1 MTKVLFVCMGNIC
14 RSPAA
19 ESVLKKLLIDKNLS
33 KDFYV
38 ESAGIIDYHKG
49 EQPDYR
55 MVSVME
61 NRGYYANH
69 SARQINLKDFE
80 IFDYILAV
88 DDYIFKEL
96 NKYPVD
102 TNLKKKILKLADF
115 LKDHNESE
123 IADPYYGNK
132 EDFEYCLDL
141 IEDSVQGFFNEKLK
155 QNEQQNL

>member
-19 ESVLKKLLIDKNLS
+19 EGVLKKLLIDKNLS
-33 KDFYV
+33 KAFYV
-38 ESAGIIDYHKG
+38 DSAGIIDYHQG

-61 NRGYYANH
+61 NRGYSLNH

-88 DDYIFKEL
+88 DNYIFREL

-102 TNLKKKILKLADF
+102 ANLKKKILKLADF
-115 LKDHNESE
+115 LKDHDESE

-132 EDFEYCLDL
+132 KDFEYCLDL
-141 IEDSVQGFFNEKLK
+141 IEDSVQGFFIDKLRK
-155 QNEQQNL
+155 NEQQNL